1 MDEAPSSALA
11 EGPAVK
17 IHEFQAK
24 QLLAPYGLKVPDGG
38 IAITAEEAGA
48 IARRL
53 GGAAMVKAQIHAG
66 GRKRAGGVRPAG
78 SPAEA
83 QVAADV
89 LLGKALVTEQT
100 GPAGQIVRRVLVEAA
115 LPVERE
121 LHLALLVD
129 SASGEVML
137 IGSGRGGADIEEQ
150 AARGE
155 LRIREL
161 RLGTGSEP
169 RAQIV
174 AAFLA
179 TLGLEGA
186 LHEQACALVDGLR
199 RAFVELDA
207 SLIELNPLAVTE
219 AGTLVALDVKMML
232 DDNALFRHPELAA
245 LRDEDDGS
253 AVELQAQRHQLNY
266 VQLDGDIGMVANG
279 AGLGLATLDMLVA
292 AKGRPA
298 NFMDIRTTA
307 KSLDIAHGFGLLLDN
322 PATRAILIN
331 VHGGGMQACDTIAE
345 GLGIALRRTG
355 RSLPLVV
362 RLAGN
367 NADFARSRLQNF
379 GCAVID
385 CPDMWTAASQAAALA
400 ERRA

>member
-1 MDEAPSSALA
+1 MR
-11 EGPAVK
+11 

-24 QLLAPYGLKVPDGG
+24 QLLAGYGLNVPDGSV
-38 IAITAEEAGA
+38 AITGREAGE

-53 GGAAMVKAQIHAG
+53 GGTTVVKAQIHAG
-66 GRKRAGGVRPAG
+66 GRQNAGGIRLVDDPAA
-78 SPAEA
+78 AEA
-83 QVAADV
+83 AADG
-89 LLGKALVTEQT
+89 LLGTSLVTAQT
-100 GPAGQIVRRVLVEAA
+100 GPGGQKIRRVLVEAA
-115 LPVERE
+115 VAAVRE
-121 LHLALLVD
+121 LHLALLID
-129 SASGEVML
+129 ASSGELML
-137 IGSGRGGADIEEQ
+137 IGSAKGGVDVEEQ
-150 AARGE
+150 AARGD
-155 LRIREL
+155 IRL
-161 RLGTGSEP
+161 NWLGLGDGSEA
-169 RAQIV
+169 RGREVATFV
-174 AAFLA
+174 AA
-179 TLGLEGA
+179 LGLDGA
-186 LHEQACALVDGLR
+186 LHEQGSALVDGLR
-199 RAFVELDA
+199 RAFLDFDA
-207 SLIELNPLAVTE
+207 SLIEINPLAVTA
-219 AGTLVALDVKMML
+219 AGALVALDAKMVL

-253 AVELQAQRHQLNY
+253 AAELQAQRHQLNY

-322 PATRAILIN
+322 PATRAIVVN
-331 VHGGGMQACDTIAE
+331 VHGGGMQPCDTIAE
-345 GLGIALRRTG
+345 GLGIALRRSG

-385 CPDMWTAASQAAALA
+385 CPDMWSAASQAVALA
-400 ERRA
+400 QRGA

>member
-1 MDEAPSSALA
+1 MR
-11 EGPAVK
+11 

-24 QLLAPYGLKVPDGG
+24 HLLARYGLIVPEGG
-38 IAITAEEAGA
+38 VAITAREAGE
-48 IARRL
+48 IAHRL
-53 GGAAMVKAQIHAG
+53 GGPVVVKAQIHAG
-66 GRKRAGGVRPAG
+66 GRARAGGIQRVE
-78 SPAEA
+78 SPAAAEA
-83 QVAADV
+83 AGAE
-89 LLGKALVTEQT
+89 LLGKALVTAQT
-100 GPAGQIVRRVLVEAA
+100 GPAGQIARRVLVERA
-115 LPVERE
+115 LPARRE

-129 SASGEVML
+129 STSGEVML
-137 IGSGRGGADIEEQ
+137 IGSERGGADIEEQ

-155 LRIREL
+155 LQIREL
-161 RLGTGSEP
+161 RLGTGGEA
-169 RAQIV
+169 RAQEV
-174 AAFLA
+174 AAFVA

-186 LHEQACALVDGLR
+186 LHEQGCALVDGLR

-207 SLIELNPLAVTE
+207 SLIELNPLGITE
-219 AGTLVALDVKMML
+219 DGRLAALDAKMTL

-245 LRDEDDGS
+245 LRDEDDTS
-253 AVELQAQRHQLNY
+253 AAELQAQRHQLNY

-279 AGLGLATLDMLVA
+279 AGLGLATLDMVVA

-322 PATRAILIN
+322 PATLAILIN

-367 NADFARSRLQNF
+367 NADFGRSRLQNF

-385 CPDMWTAASQAAALA
+385 CPDMWTAATKAVALA
-400 ERRA
+400 QKGA

>member
-1 MDEAPSSALA
+1 MR
-11 EGPAVK
+11 

-24 QLLAPYGLKVPDGG
+24 HLLARYGLTVPDGSV
-38 IAITAEEAGA
+38 AITAREAGE
-48 IARRL
+48 IAQRL
-53 GGAAMVKAQIHAG
+53 GGPVVVKAQIHAG
-66 GRKRAGGVRPAG
+66 GRARAGGIRGTETPAA
-78 SPAEA
+78 AEA
-83 QVAADV
+83 AAAN
-89 LLGKALVTEQT
+89 LLGKTLATAQT
-100 GPAGQIVRRVLVEAA
+100 GPAGQIVRRVLVERA
-115 LPVERE
+115 LPARRE

-129 SASGEVML
+129 STSGEVML
-137 IGSGRGGADIEEQ
+137 IGSERGGADIEEQ

-161 RLGTGSEP
+161 RLGTGSEA
-169 RAQIV
+169 RAQEV
-174 AAFLA
+174 AAFVA

-186 LHEQACALVDGLR
+186 LHKQGCAVVDGLR
-199 RAFVELDA
+199 RAFIELDA
-207 SLIELNPLAVTE
+207 SLIELNPIAITEDGRLA
-219 AGTLVALDVKMML
+219 ALDAKMTL

-245 LRDEDDGS
+245 LRDEDDTS
-253 AVELQAQRHQLNY
+253 AAELQAQRHQLNY

-279 AGLGLATLDMLVA
+279 AGLGLATLDMVVA

-385 CPDMWTAASQAAALA
+385 CPDMWTAASRAVALA
-400 ERRA
+400 QRGA

>member
-1 MDEAPSSALA
+1 MR
-11 EGPAVK
+11 

-24 QLLAPYGLKVPDGG
+24 QLLAGYGLNVPDGSV
-38 IAITAEEAGA
+38 AITGREAGE

-53 GGAAMVKAQIHAG
+53 GGPAAVKAQIHAG
-66 GRKRAGGVRPAG
+66 GRQNAGGIRLVDDPAA
-78 SPAEA
+78 AEA
-83 QVAADV
+83 AADG
-89 LLGKALVTEQT
+89 LLGTSLVTAQT
-100 GPAGQIVRRVLVEAA
+100 GPTGQKIRRVLVEAA
-115 LPVERE
+115 VAAVRE
-121 LHLALLVD
+121 LHLALLID
-129 SASGEVML
+129 ASSGELML
-137 IGSGRGGADIEEQ
+137 IGSAKGGVDVEEQ
-150 AARGE
+150 AARGD
-155 LRIREL
+155 IRL
-161 RLGTGSEP
+161 NWLGLGDGSE
-169 RAQIV
+169 AQGKELATFV
-174 AAFLA
+174 AA
-179 TLGLEGA
+179 LGLDGA
-186 LHEQACALVDGLR
+186 LHEQGCALVDGLR
-199 RAFVELDA
+199 RAFLDFDA
-207 SLIELNPLAVTE
+207 SLIEINPLAVT
-219 AGTLVALDVKMML
+219 ATGALVALDAKMVL

-253 AVELQAQRHQLNY
+253 AAELQAQRHQLNY

-322 PATRAILIN
+322 PATRAIVVN
-331 VHGGGMQACDTIAE
+331 VHGGGMQPCDTIAE
-345 GLGIALRRTG
+345 GLGIALRRSG

-385 CPDMWTAASQAAALA
+385 CPDMWSAASQAVALA
-400 ERRA
+400 QRGA

>member
-1 MDEAPSSALA
+1 M
-11 EGPAVK
+11 K

-24 QLLAPYGLKVPDGG
+24 HLLAPYGLTVPESGV
-38 IAITAEEAGA
+38 AIRAEEAGE
-48 IARRL
+48 IAGRL
-53 GGAAMVKAQIHAG
+53 GGAVMVKAQIHAG
-66 GRKRAGGVRPAG
+66 GRQRAGGVRPAET
-78 SPAEA
+78 PADAEA
-83 QVAADV
+83 AAVA
-89 LLGKALVTEQT
+89 LLGEALVTDQT
-100 GPAGQIVRRVLVEAA
+100 GPTGQIVRRVLVEAA
-115 LPVERE
+115 VPGQRE

-129 SASGEVML
+129 SAAGEVML
-137 IGSGRGGADIEEQ
+137 IGSSRGGADIEEQ

-161 RLGTGSEP
+161 RLGTGREA
-169 RAQIV
+169 RAQVV

-179 TLGLEGA
+179 GLGLEGA
-186 LHEQACALVDGLR
+186 VHERVCALVDGLR

-207 SLIELNPLAVTE
+207 SLIELNPLAVTD
-219 AGTLVALDVKMML
+219 AGTLVALDVKMIL

-245 LRDEDDGS
+245 LRDEDDTS

-266 VQLDGDIGMVANG
+266 IQLDGDIGMVANG

-292 AKGRPA
+292 ANGRPA

-385 CPDMWTAASQAAALA
+385 CPDMWTAASQAVALA

>member
-1 MDEAPSSALA
+1 MR
-11 EGPAVK
+11 

-24 QLLAPYGLKVPDGG
+24 QLLAGYGLNVPDGSV
-38 IAITAEEAGA
+38 AITGREAGE

-53 GGAAMVKAQIHAG
+53 GGTTVVKAQIHAG
-66 GRKRAGGVRPAG
+66 GRQNAGGIRLVDDPAA
-78 SPAEA
+78 AEA
-83 QVAADV
+83 AAAG
-89 LLGKALVTEQT
+89 LLGTSLVTAQT
-100 GPAGQIVRRVLVEAA
+100 GPAGQKIRRVLVEAA
-115 LPVERE
+115 VAAVRE
-121 LHLALLVD
+121 LHLALLID
-129 SASGEVML
+129 ASSGELML
-137 IGSGRGGADIEEQ
+137 IGSAKGGVDVEEQ
-150 AARGE
+150 AARGDT
-155 LRIREL
+155 
-161 RLGTGSEP
+161 RLNWLGLGDGSEA
-169 RAQIV
+169 RGKEVATFV
-174 AAFLA
+174 AA
-179 TLGLEGA
+179 LGLDGA
-186 LHEQACALVDGLR
+186 LHEQGCALVDGLR
-199 RAFVELDA
+199 RAFLDIDA
-207 SLIELNPLAVTE
+207 SLIEINPLAVTA
-219 AGTLVALDVKMML
+219 AGALVALDAKMVL

-253 AVELQAQRHQLNY
+253 AAELQAQRHQLNY

-322 PATRAILIN
+322 PATRAIVVN
-331 VHGGGMQACDTIAE
+331 VHGGGMQPCDTIAE
-345 GLGIALRRTG
+345 GLGIALRRSG

-385 CPDMWTAASQAAALA
+385 CPDMWSAASQAVALA
-400 ERRA
+400 QRGA

>member
-1 MDEAPSSALA
+1 MR
-11 EGPAVK
+11 

-24 QLLAPYGLKVPDGG
+24 HLLARYGLITPEGSV
-38 IAITAEEAGA
+38 AITAREAGE
-48 IARRL
+48 IAQRL
-53 GGAAMVKAQIHAG
+53 GGAVVIKAQIHAG
-66 GRKRAGGVRPAG
+66 GRARAGGIQRVENAAAAG
-78 SPAEA
+78 
-83 QVAADV
+83 AAAGE
-89 LLGKALVTEQT
+89 LLGKQLVTAQT
-100 GPAGQIVRRVLVEAA
+100 GSAGQIVRRVLVERA
-115 LPVERE
+115 LPARRE

-129 SASGEVML
+129 STSGEMML
-137 IGSGRGGADIEEQ
+137 IGSERGGADIEEQ

-155 LRIREL
+155 VRIREL

-169 RAQIV
+169 RAQEVSEFI
-174 AAFLA
+174 AM
-179 TLGLEGA
+179 LGLEGT
-186 LHEQACALVDGLR
+186 LHTQGSALVDGLR

-207 SLIELNPLAVTE
+207 SLIEINPLAITE
-219 AGTLVALDVKMML
+219 DGRLAALDAKMTL

-245 LRDEDDGS
+245 LRDEDDAS
-253 AVELQAQRHQLNY
+253 PAELQAQRHQLNY

-279 AGLGLATLDMLVA
+279 AGLGLATLDMVVA

-322 PATRAILIN
+322 PKTRAILIN

-367 NADFARSRLQNF
+367 NADFGRSRLHNF

-385 CPDMWTAASQAAALA
+385 CPDMWTAATKAVALA
-400 ERRA
+400 QKGA

>member
-1 MDEAPSSALA
+1 MR
-11 EGPAVK
+11 

-24 QLLAPYGLKVPDGG
+24 HLLARYGLTAPEGSV
-38 IAITAEEAGA
+38 AITAREAGE
-48 IARRL
+48 IAQRL
-53 GGAAMVKAQIHAG
+53 GGPVVVKAQIHAG
-66 GRKRAGGVRPAG
+66 GRARAGGIQRVENAAT
-78 SPAEA
+78 AEA
-83 QVAADV
+83 AAGE
-89 LLGKALVTEQT
+89 LLGKKLVTAQT
-100 GPAGQIVRRVLVEAA
+100 GPTGQIVRRVLVERA
-115 LPVERE
+115 LPARRE

-129 SASGEVML
+129 STSGEVML
-137 IGSGRGGADIEEQ
+137 IGSERGGADIEEQ

-155 LRIREL
+155 VRIREL

-169 RAQIV
+169 RAQEV
-174 AAFLA
+174 AEFVA

-186 LHEQACALVDGLR
+186 LHAQGRVLVDGLR

-207 SLIELNPLAVTE
+207 SLIEINPLAITE
-219 AGTLVALDVKMML
+219 DGRVAALDAKMTL

-245 LRDEDDGS
+245 LRDEDDAS
-253 AVELQAQRHQLNY
+253 AAELQAQRHQLNY

-279 AGLGLATLDMLVA
+279 AGLGLATLDMVVA

-322 PATRAILIN
+322 PKTRAILIN

-345 GLGIALRRTG
+345 GLGIALRRAG

-367 NADFARSRLQNF
+367 NADFGRSRLQNF
-379 GCAVID
+379 GCTVID
-385 CPDMWTAASQAAALA
+385 CPDMWTAATKAVALA
-400 ERRA
+400 QKEA

>member
-1 MDEAPSSALA
+1 MR
-11 EGPAVK
+11 

-24 QLLAPYGLKVPDGG
+24 HLLARYGLIAPEGSV
-38 IAITAEEAGA
+38 AITAREAGE
-48 IARRL
+48 IAQRL
-53 GGAAMVKAQIHAG
+53 GGPVVVKAQIHAG
-66 GRKRAGGVRPAG
+66 GRARAGGIQRVENSAA
-78 SPAEA
+78 AE
-83 QVAADV
+83 VAAGE
-89 LLGKALVTEQT
+89 LLGKQLVTAQT
-100 GPAGQIVRRVLVEAA
+100 GAAGQIVRRVLVERA
-115 LPVERE
+115 LPVRRE

-129 SASGEVML
+129 STSGEVML
-137 IGSGRGGADIEEQ
+137 IGSERGGADIEEQ

-155 LRIREL
+155 VRIREL
-161 RLGTGSEP
+161 RLGTGNEA
-169 RAQIV
+169 RAQEV
-174 AAFLA
+174 GDFVA

-186 LHEQACALVDGLR
+186 LHKQGCALVDGLR

-207 SLIELNPLAVTE
+207 SLIEINPLAITE
-219 AGTLVALDVKMML
+219 DGRLAALDAKMTL

-245 LRDEDDGS
+245 LRDEDDTS
-253 AVELQAQRHQLNY
+253 AAELQAQRHQLNY

-279 AGLGLATLDMLVA
+279 AGLGLATLDMVVA

-322 PATRAILIN
+322 PKTRAILIN

-367 NADFARSRLQNF
+367 NADFGRSRLRNF

-385 CPDMWTAASQAAALA
+385 CPDMWTAATKAVALA
-400 ERRA
+400 QKGA

>member
-1 MDEAPSSALA
+1 MR
-11 EGPAVK
+11 

-24 QLLAPYGLKVPDGG
+24 HLLARYGLNAPEGAV
-38 IAITAEEAGA
+38 AITAREAGE
-48 IARRL
+48 ISQRL
-53 GGAAMVKAQIHAG
+53 AGPVVVKAQIHAG
-66 GRKRAGGVRPAG
+66 GRARAGGILRAE
-78 SPAEA
+78 SPAAA
-83 QVAADV
+83 QAAAEE
-89 LLGKALVTEQT
+89 LLGKNLVTAQT
-100 GPAGQIVRRVLVEAA
+100 GPAGQIVRRVLVERA
-115 LPVERE
+115 LPARRE

-129 SASGEVML
+129 STSGEVML
-137 IGSGRGGADIEEQ
+137 IGSERGGADIEEQ

-161 RLGTGSEP
+161 RLGTGGEA
-169 RAQIV
+169 RAQEV
-174 AAFLA
+174 AAFVA

-186 LHEQACALVDGLR
+186 LHEQGCALVDGLR

-207 SLIELNPLAVTE
+207 SLIELNPLAITE
-219 AGTLVALDVKMML
+219 DGRLAALDAKMTL

-245 LRDEDDGS
+245 LRDEDDTS
-253 AVELQAQRHQLNY
+253 AAELQAQRHQLNY
-266 VQLDGDIGMVANG
+266 VQLDGDVGMVANG
-279 AGLGLATLDMLVA
+279 AGLGLATLDMVVA

-367 NADFARSRLQNF
+367 NADFGRSRLQNF

-385 CPDMWTAASQAAALA
+385 CPDMWTAATKAVALA
-400 ERRA
+400 QKGA